1 MWYLI
6 FLAYKYN
13 VQSGKNHCG
22 HAYNSQVQEIIHLN
36 KCKKERLFME
46 ERDDLAQMA
55 SIQNWNDGTAEREKQ
70 REQMWNGIL
79 EQAGIKKEEKLLD
92 EKLEKL
98 KERKEQSTTN

>member
-22 HAYNSQVQEIIHLN
+22 HAYNSQVQEIID
-36 KCKKERLFME
+36 LFME
-46 ERDDLAQMA
+46 ERDDLEQMA
-55 SIQNWNDGTAEREKQ
+55 FIQKWNDGKAEREKK

-79 EQAGIKKEEKLLD
+79 EKAGIKKEEK
-92 EKLEKL
+92 
-98 KERKEQSTTN
+98 

>member
-46 ERDDLAQMA
+46 ERDDLEQMA
-55 SIQNWNDGTAEREKQ
+55 FIEKK

-79 EQAGIKKEEKLLD
+79 EKAGIKKEEK
-92 EKLEKL
+92 
-98 KERKEQSTTN
+98 

>member
-36 KCKKERLFME
+36 KCKKERVFME
-46 ERDDLAQMA
+46 ERDDLEQMA
-55 SIQNWNDGTAEREKQ
+55 FIQKWNDGKAEREKK

-79 EQAGIKKEEKLLD
+79 EKAGIKKEEK
-92 EKLEKL
+92 
-98 KERKEQSTTN
+98 